1 MKKLLALAL
10 LICATAVGAQTNL
23 TFLVTWTASPS
34 VFTGPTNVLPANDL
48 NFVYITT
55 NVAAPFNTW
64 QLLGTTPGSTVVS
77 GNSNYVA
84 VTSSFFTASV
94 PVSSFYFCTMQ
105 YSNSAGVSPFSNVGV
120 GQATSFPAVLRSFQK
135 Q

>member
-1 MKKLLALAL
+1 MKKILSLAL
-10 LICATAVGAQTNL
+10 LVCATAVGAQTNYN
-23 TFLVTWTASPS
+23 FAVTWTASPS
-34 VFTGPTNVLPANDL
+34 VFTGSTNILPANDL
-48 NFVYITT
+48 NLIYITT

-64 QLLGTTPGSTVVS
+64 QFLGSTPGSIVVS

-84 VTSSFFTASV
+84 VTSGVFNATV
-94 PVSSFYFCTMQ
+94 PVANFYFAAMT